1 MQSEGRGLVEAMADE
16 RLAALVSD
24 ARPAMFF
31 RLDDNRLGWLN
42 PAAAER
48 LGCGTAKDA
57 LTLGLGSAEPLKR
70 DIRML
75 AKTAGETGSLGRL
88 RLGRGFGAV
97 PVVCQCQ
104 RVVIGGERGLL
115 AVAIAAGHAPNL
127 ARMPAFFSGDGVA
140 ARLVEASELEGRTFS
155 AGKPQLVADWPHEA
169 RLRQASLIPVASETC
184 LAVIDLESDFG
195 PVEAGGG
202 AAGLPQ
208 ELDEPATGR
217 GDPNALERPATDVAA
232 PDIQPSDTL
241 PSDVQA
247 PDVPAN
253 DDEHGEIVEMR
264 DPEAPV
270 ADEERLEREE
280 PSAADPAPGESDPE
294 ETGAAGS
301 RAAGSHAAG
310 SHADGSHDGAPDD
323 GARTH
328 DEETDL
334 TEAVRRALPAWI
346 ADRLTTYDPEKHSA
360 GEARPECEGAP
371 FVAENAVADE
381 ASAPDALSEAKAE
394 AEPAPASSDEGSPE
408 TEEVAEV
415 SAADGRPEDEPA
427 REEAAEDDTGE
438 QEPDEEEAG
447 EPVVAEEKPAAG
459 EGDEAAPEPAP
470 VATLTRP
477 VSVRFLWQSDAS
489 HRILFVS
496 QGLTQLVGR
505 NSEVVGETWD
515 DAAARLRLDP
525 TGRVAKAFHA
535 RDTWSGLTAWW
546 PSEAGDIRIPTEL
559 TALPVFD
566 ADRAFQGFRGFGVL
580 RPAEALKAEAFDL
593 RFPEGAETE
602 ETPAGRHEREG
613 EAPPNDNVV
622 PIRSDVER
630 LPEWSRLSTQEKRAF
645 ETIAS
650 ALGARVTDLQPS
662 SGSPIEERRDGL
674 KERQQEAADEA
685 EASGSEIEPSE
696 EGAPAEEPTEAEGD
710 DFASLEARQDS
721 ESPSTEVPETV
732 VETTSEDNASED
744 AAPVEAPITLS
755 NAVLSSKVGELQAI
769 LDTALDGVIV
779 LDAEGRVESLNR
791 SAEALFGLE
800 ADAVVG
806 NSFTELLEQES
817 RVEAEAYL
825 ESLRVAGIKSL
836 LNEGR
841 EVLGRTKGG
850 PIPLFMTFGQVGSG
864 ERPRFCAVLRDI
876 TQWKETETRLQE
888 ARAEA
893 ERASSQKSDF
903 LARISHEIRTPLNA
917 IIGFA
922 ELMVEERFGPIEN
935 QRYREYLRDIRASS
949 EHVVSLV
956 NDLLDIARVEAGKL
970 DLDFSAVDLNTL
982 ARETVSLMQPQAGRH
997 RVIIRTS
1004 LAPDLPSVV
1013 ADARTLRQI
1022 LLNLLSNSVKYT
1034 DAGGQVI
1041 LSTRLE
1047 ENGEVVLRMRD
1058 NGGGM
1063 SESELA
1069 RAMEP
1074 FRQIITSAIGTGTGS
1089 GLGLPLTKALV
1100 EANRAQFVLKSARG
1114 EGTIAEVAFPAT
1126 RVLFE

>member
-16 RLAALVSD
+16 RLAVLVSD

-48 LGCGTAKDA
+48 LGCGTAKEA
-57 LTLGLGSAEPLKR
+57 LALGLGSAEPLKR

-97 PVVCQCQ
+97 PVVCQCR

-115 AVAIAAGHAPNL
+115 AVAIAAEHAPNP
-127 ARMPAFFSGDGVA
+127 AQMPAFFSCDKVA
-140 ARLVEASELEGRTFS
+140 ARLLEASELPSDRRGRALS
-155 AGKPQLVADWPHEA
+155 GKPQLVAAWPYEA
-169 RLRQASLIPVASETC
+169 RLRRASLVPIASETC
-184 LAVIDLESDFG
+184 LAIIDVESDFG
-195 PVEAGGG
+195 PVLGEDSAG
-202 AAGLPQ
+202 ALPQ
-208 ELDEPATGR
+208 SSDELSRGELSKGELSGGESDAKPLEKSETHVQATEL
-217 GDPNALERPATDVAA
+217 PA
-232 PDIQPSDTL
+232 PDTQA
-241 PSDVQA
+241 SDVQA
-247 PDVPAN
+247 PDIPAPDIPAN
-253 DDEHGEIVEMR
+253 DDDHDEIAEMSDR
-264 DPEAPV
+264 DGPV
-270 ADEERLEREE
+270 
-280 PSAADPAPGESDPE
+280 SD
-294 ETGAAGS
+294 
-301 RAAGSHAAG
+301 
-310 SHADGSHDGAPDD
+310 DDAPDD
-323 GARTH
+323 GAHAH
-328 DEETDL
+328 DDETDL

-346 ADRLTTYDPEKHSA
+346 ADRLTTYDPEKHGA
-360 GEARPECEGAP
+360 GEAPRKTSASDEDGDEA
-371 FVAENAVADE
+371 AED
-381 ASAPDALSEAKAE
+381 ASAPDA
-394 AEPAPASSDEGSPE
+394 SPE
-408 TEEVAEV
+408 ADADDPRAVVAPDQGP
-415 SAADGRPEDEPA
+415 DGPG
-427 REEAAEDDTGE
+427 EAAEAAADRLSE
-438 QEPDEEEAG
+438 QEPGGEKAARDETSEETAVADEG
-447 EPVVAEEKPAAG
+447 EAPEPE
-459 EGDEAAPEPAP
+459 PEPAP

-515 DAAARLRLDP
+515 DVAARLRLDP

-546 PSEAGDIRIPTEL
+546 PSEAGDIRIPAEL

-580 RPAEALKAEAFDL
+580 RPAESLKAEAFDL
-593 RFPEGAETE
+593 RFPEGAEMDEAPT
-602 ETPAGRHEREG
+602 GRHEREG

-674 KERQQEAADEA
+674 KEQQQEVPDEA
-685 EASGSEIEPSE
+685 EARASEIETSE
-696 EGAPAEEPTEAEGD
+696 EAAPAEGATEGPAEDGGEGLDD
-710 DFASLEARQDS
+710 DFAPPEARQDP
-721 ESPSTEVPETV
+721 ESLSNEVSGTVREGAAEETVPEDTAP
-732 VETTSEDNASED
+732 EDGAAED
-744 AAPVEAPITLS
+744 TGPVEAPVTLS

-791 SAEALFGLE
+791 SAEALFGIE

-806 NSFTELLEQES
+806 NSFTELLEEES

-825 ESLRVAGIKSL
+825 ESLRMAGIKSL

-935 QRYREYLRDIRASS
+935 QRYREYLRDIRSSS

>member
-16 RLAALVSD
+16 RLAVLVSD

-48 LGCGTAKDA
+48 LGCGSAKDA

-97 PVVCQCQ
+97 PVVCQCR

-115 AVAIAAGHAPNL
+115 AVAIAAEHAPNP
-127 ARMPAFFSGDGVA
+127 ARMPAFFSCNEVA
-140 ARLVEASELEGRTFS
+140 ARLLEASEMPSHLRGRALS
-155 AGKPQLVADWPHEA
+155 GKPQLVADWPHEA
-169 RLRQASLIPVASETC
+169 RLRRASLVPIASETC
-184 LAVIDLESDFG
+184 LAIIDVESDFG
-195 PVEAGGG
+195 PVRGEDS
-202 AAGLPQ
+202 AAPLPQ
-208 ELDEPATGR
+208 SSDELSRGELSKDELSKDELSGGESDAKRLEKSETRVQATEL
-217 GDPNALERPATDVAA
+217 PA
-232 PDIQPSDTL
+232 PDTQA
-241 PSDVQA
+241 SDVQA
-247 PDVPAN
+247 PDIPAPDIPAN
-253 DDEHGEIVEMR
+253 DDDHDEIAEMSDR
-264 DPEAPV
+264 EGPV
-270 ADEERLEREE
+270 
-280 PSAADPAPGESDPE
+280 SD
-294 ETGAAGS
+294 
-301 RAAGSHAAG
+301 
-310 SHADGSHDGAPDD
+310 DDAPDD
-323 GARTH
+323 GAPAHAH

-346 ADRLTTYDPEKHSA
+346 ADRLTTYDPEKHGA
-360 GEARPECEGAP
+360 GEAHRKTSASDEDGEKAAGEPPASDVSSEADADDPRAVVAP
-371 FVAENAVADE
+371 DQETDGSGEAAEAAADGLSEQEPGGEEAARDE
-381 ASAPDALSEAKAE
+381 ASEETAVK
-394 AEPAPASSDEGSPE
+394 DEGEVPE
-408 TEEVAEV
+408 
-415 SAADGRPEDEPA
+415 PE
-427 REEAAEDDTGE
+427 
-438 QEPDEEEAG
+438 
-447 EPVVAEEKPAAG
+447 
-459 EGDEAAPEPAP
+459 PEPAP

-515 DAAARLRLDP
+515 DVAARLRLDP
-525 TGRVAKAFHA
+525 TGRVGKAFHA

-546 PSEAGDIRIPTEL
+546 PSEAGDIRIPAEL

-593 RFPEGAETE
+593 RFPEGAEMDEAPT
-602 ETPAGRHEREG
+602 GKHEREG

-674 KERQQEAADEA
+674 KEQQREAPDEA
-685 EASGSEIEPSE
+685 EGRASEIETSE
-696 EGAPAEEPTEAEGD
+696 EAAPAEGATEGPAEDGGEGQD
-710 DFASLEARQDS
+710 DDLASPEARQD
-721 ESPSTEVPETV
+721 PENLSNEAPGTV
-732 VETTSEDNASED
+732 RGGAAEDTGAED
-744 AAPVEAPITLS
+744 TAPEDGAAEYTGPIEAPVTLS

-791 SAEALFGLE
+791 SAEALFGIE

-806 NSFTELLEQES
+806 NSFTELLEEES

-825 ESLRVAGIKSL
+825 ESLRMAGIKSL

-935 QRYREYLRDIRASS
+935 QRYREYLRDIRSSS

>member
-1 MQSEGRGLVEAMADE
+1 MSDREGP
-16 RLAALVSD
+16 VSD
-24 ARPAMFF
+24 
-31 RLDDNRLGWLN
+31 DD
-42 PAAAER
+42 
-48 LGCGTAKDA
+48 
-57 LTLGLGSAEPLKR
+57 
-70 DIRML
+70 
-75 AKTAGETGSLGRL
+75 
-88 RLGRGFGAV
+88 
-97 PVVCQCQ
+97 
-104 RVVIGGERGLL
+104 
-115 AVAIAAGHAPNL
+115 
-127 ARMPAFFSGDGVA
+127 
-140 ARLVEASELEGRTFS
+140 
-155 AGKPQLVADWPHEA
+155 
-169 RLRQASLIPVASETC
+169 
-184 LAVIDLESDFG
+184 
-195 PVEAGGG
+195 
-202 AAGLPQ
+202 
-208 ELDEPATGR
+208 
-217 GDPNALERPATDVAA
+217 
-232 PDIQPSDTL
+232 
-241 PSDVQA
+241 
-247 PDVPAN
+247 
-253 DDEHGEIVEMR
+253 
-264 DPEAPV
+264 
-270 ADEERLEREE
+270 
-280 PSAADPAPGESDPE
+280 
-294 ETGAAGS
+294 
-301 RAAGSHAAG
+301 
-310 SHADGSHDGAPDD
+310 APDD
-323 GARTH
+323 GAHAH

-346 ADRLTTYDPEKHSA
+346 ADRLTTYDPEKHGA
-360 GEARPECEGAP
+360 GEAPRKISASDEDGEKAAGEPPASDVSSEADADDPRAVVAPDQETDGSGEAAEAAADDLPEQEPGDEEA
-371 FVAENAVADE
+371 ARDAASEETAVADE
-381 ASAPDALSEAKAE
+381 GEAP
-394 AEPAPASSDEGSPE
+394 EP
-408 TEEVAEV
+408 
-415 SAADGRPEDEPA
+415 
-427 REEAAEDDTGE
+427 
-438 QEPDEEEAG
+438 
-447 EPVVAEEKPAAG
+447 
-459 EGDEAAPEPAP
+459 APEPAP

-515 DAAARLRLDP
+515 DVAARLRLDP

-593 RFPEGAETE
+593 RFPEGAEMDEAPT
-602 ETPAGRHEREG
+602 GRHEREG
-613 EAPPNDNVV
+613 EAPPSDNVV

-662 SGSPIEERRDGL
+662 SGSPIEERRDGV

-685 EASGSEIEPSE
+685 EARASEFETSE
-696 EGAPAEEPTEAEGD
+696 EVAPAEGAAEGATEVPAEGATEVPAED
-710 DFASLEARQDS
+710 GGEGQDNDFAPPEARQDS
-721 ESPSTEVPETV
+721 ESLSDEASGTVPEEAAKDTGA
-732 VETTSEDNASED
+732 EDTAPED
-744 AAPVEAPITLS
+744 GAAEDTGPVEAPVTLS

-791 SAEALFGLE
+791 SAEALFGIE

-806 NSFTELLEQES
+806 NSFTELLEEES

-825 ESLRVAGIKSL
+825 ESLRMAGIKSL

-935 QRYREYLRDIRASS
+935 QRYREYLRDIRSSS

>member
-1 MQSEGRGLVEAMADE
+1 MSDREGP
-16 RLAALVSD
+16 VSD
-24 ARPAMFF
+24 
-31 RLDDNRLGWLN
+31 D
-42 PAAAER
+42 
-48 LGCGTAKDA
+48 
-57 LTLGLGSAEPLKR
+57 
-70 DIRML
+70 
-75 AKTAGETGSLGRL
+75 
-88 RLGRGFGAV
+88 
-97 PVVCQCQ
+97 
-104 RVVIGGERGLL
+104 
-115 AVAIAAGHAPNL
+115 
-127 ARMPAFFSGDGVA
+127 
-140 ARLVEASELEGRTFS
+140 
-155 AGKPQLVADWPHEA
+155 
-169 RLRQASLIPVASETC
+169 
-184 LAVIDLESDFG
+184 
-195 PVEAGGG
+195 
-202 AAGLPQ
+202 
-208 ELDEPATGR
+208 
-217 GDPNALERPATDVAA
+217 
-232 PDIQPSDTL
+232 
-241 PSDVQA
+241 
-247 PDVPAN
+247 
-253 DDEHGEIVEMR
+253 
-264 DPEAPV
+264 
-270 ADEERLEREE
+270 
-280 PSAADPAPGESDPE
+280 
-294 ETGAAGS
+294 
-301 RAAGSHAAG
+301 
-310 SHADGSHDGAPDD
+310 APDD
-323 GARTH
+323 HDAPDHGAHAH

-346 ADRLTTYDPEKHSA
+346 ADRLTTYDPEKHGA
-360 GEARPECEGAP
+360 GEAPQE
-371 FVAENAVADE
+371 
-381 ASAPDALSEAKAE
+381 
-394 AEPAPASSDEGSPE
+394 ASSDENGDGAAEGAPALNDLSEADADDAPVAASPGEASPGEWSADDVSAESEEAE
-408 TEEVAEV
+408 TEA
-415 SAADGRPEDEPA
+415 AADGLPEQQPGDEETARDEASPDTPAADEGAEAPEPA
-427 REEAAEDDTGE
+427 A
-438 QEPDEEEAG
+438 
-447 EPVVAEEKPAAG
+447 
-459 EGDEAAPEPAP
+459 EPAP

-546 PSEAGDIRIPTEL
+546 PSEAGDVRIPAEL

-593 RFPEGAETE
+593 RFPEGAEME
-602 ETPAGRHEREG
+602 EAPAGRHPREG

-662 SGSPIEERRDGL
+662 SGSPIEERRDAL
-674 KERQQEAADEA
+674 KERHDKSAEEA
-685 EASGSEIEPSE
+685 EAR
-696 EGAPAEEPTEAEGD
+696 APATGP
-710 DFASLEARQDS
+710 
-721 ESPSTEVPETV
+721 
-732 VETTSEDNASED
+732 SED
-744 AAPVEAPITLS
+744 AAPVVERSEGEGDDFAPTETRQDPESPSAEVSRMVPEAVPETPSEDTAPIEAPIEAPVTLS

-791 SAEALFGLE
+791 SAEALFGIE

-806 NSFTELLEQES
+806 NSFTELLEEES

-825 ESLRVAGIKSL
+825 ESLRMAGIKSL

-922 ELMVEERFGPIEN
+922 ELMVDERFGPIEN
-935 QRYREYLRDIRASS
+935 QRYREYLRDIRSSS

-997 RVIIRTS
+997 QVIIRTS

>member
-16 RLAALVSD
+16 RLAVLVSD

-57 LTLGLGSAEPLKR
+57 LALGLGSAEPLKR

-115 AVAIAAGHAPNL
+115 AVAIAAGQAPNP
-127 ARMPAFFSGDGVA
+127 ARMPAFFSCDKVA
-140 ARLVEASELEGRTFS
+140 ARLLQASELPSDLQGRAL
-155 AGKPQLVADWPHEA
+155 AGKPKLVADWPHAA
-169 RLRQASLIPVASETC
+169 RLRRASLVPVASETC
-184 LAVIDLESDFG
+184 LAIIDVESDFG
-195 PVEAGGG
+195 PVRGEDS
-202 AAGLPQ
+202 AAPLPQ
-208 ELDEPATGR
+208 SSDDLSRGELSKDELSGEESDPKRLEKPETHVQATELQAS
-217 GDPNALERPATDVAA
+217 DPQASDVSA
-232 PDIQPSDTL
+232 PDL
-241 PSDVQA
+241 PAPDVPA

-253 DDEHGEIVEMR
+253 DDDHDEIAEMSDR
-264 DPEAPV
+264 EGPV
-270 ADEERLEREE
+270 
-280 PSAADPAPGESDPE
+280 SD
-294 ETGAAGS
+294 
-301 RAAGSHAAG
+301 
-310 SHADGSHDGAPDD
+310 DDAPDD
-323 GARTH
+323 GAHAH
-328 DEETDL
+328 DDETDL

-346 ADRLTTYDPEKHSA
+346 ADRLTTYDPEKHGA
-360 GEARPECEGAP
+360 GEAPRKISASDEDGEKAAGEPPASDVSSEADADDPRAVVAPDQETDGSGEAAEAAADDLPEQEPGDEEAARDAASEET
-371 FVAENAVADE
+371 AETAVADE
-381 ASAPDALSEAKAE
+381 GEAP
-394 AEPAPASSDEGSPE
+394 EP
-408 TEEVAEV
+408 
-415 SAADGRPEDEPA
+415 
-427 REEAAEDDTGE
+427 
-438 QEPDEEEAG
+438 
-447 EPVVAEEKPAAG
+447 
-459 EGDEAAPEPAP
+459 APEPAP

-515 DAAARLRLDP
+515 DVAARLRLDP

-593 RFPEGAETE
+593 RFPEGAEMDEAPT
-602 ETPAGRHEREG
+602 GRHERDG

-662 SGSPIEERRDGL
+662 SGSPIEERRDGV

-685 EASGSEIEPSE
+685 EARASEIETSE
-696 EGAPAEEPTEAEGD
+696 EAAPAEGAAEGATEVPAEDGGEGQDD
-710 DFASLEARQDS
+710 DFAPPEAS
-721 ESPSTEVPETV
+721 GTVPEEAAKDTAP
-732 VETTSEDNASED
+732 EDGAAED
-744 AAPVEAPITLS
+744 TGPVEAPVTLS

-791 SAEALFGLE
+791 SAEALFGIE

-806 NSFTELLEQES
+806 NSFTELLEEES

-825 ESLRVAGIKSL
+825 ESLRMAGIKSL

-935 QRYREYLRDIRASS
+935 QRYREYLRDIRSSS

>member
-1 MQSEGRGLVEAMADE
+1 MADE
-16 RLAALVSD
+16 RLAVLVSD

-57 LTLGLGSAEPLKR
+57 LALGLGSAEPLKR

-115 AVAIAAGHAPNL
+115 AVAIAAGQAPNP
-127 ARMPAFFSGDGVA
+127 ARMPAFFSCDKVA
-140 ARLVEASELEGRTFS
+140 ARLLQASELPSDLQGRAL
-155 AGKPQLVADWPHEA
+155 AGKPKLVADWPHAA
-169 RLRQASLIPVASETC
+169 RLRRASLVPVASETC
-184 LAVIDLESDFG
+184 LAIIDVESDFG
-195 PVEAGGG
+195 PVRGEDS
-202 AAGLPQ
+202 AAPLPQ
-208 ELDEPATGR
+208 SSDDLSRGELSKDELSGEESDPKRLEKPETHVQATELQAS
-217 GDPNALERPATDVAA
+217 DPQASDVSA
-232 PDIQPSDTL
+232 PDL
-241 PSDVQA
+241 PAPDVPA

-253 DDEHGEIVEMR
+253 DDDHDEIAEMSDR
-264 DPEAPV
+264 EGPV
-270 ADEERLEREE
+270 
-280 PSAADPAPGESDPE
+280 SD
-294 ETGAAGS
+294 
-301 RAAGSHAAG
+301 
-310 SHADGSHDGAPDD
+310 DDAPDD
-323 GARTH
+323 GAHAH
-328 DEETDL
+328 DDETDL

-346 ADRLTTYDPEKHSA
+346 ADRLTTYDPEKHGA
-360 GEARPECEGAP
+360 GEAPRKISASDEDGEKAAGEPPASDVSSEADADDPRAVVAPDQETDGSGEAAEAAADDLPEQEPGDEEAARDAASEET
-371 FVAENAVADE
+371 AETAVADE
-381 ASAPDALSEAKAE
+381 GEAP
-394 AEPAPASSDEGSPE
+394 EP
-408 TEEVAEV
+408 
-415 SAADGRPEDEPA
+415 
-427 REEAAEDDTGE
+427 
-438 QEPDEEEAG
+438 
-447 EPVVAEEKPAAG
+447 
-459 EGDEAAPEPAP
+459 APEPAP

-515 DAAARLRLDP
+515 DVAARLRLDP

-593 RFPEGAETE
+593 RFPEGAEMDEAPT
-602 ETPAGRHEREG
+602 GRHERDG

-662 SGSPIEERRDGL
+662 SGSPIEERRDGV

-685 EASGSEIEPSE
+685 EARASEIETSE
-696 EGAPAEEPTEAEGD
+696 EAAPAEGAAEGATEVPAEDGGEGQDD
-710 DFASLEARQDS
+710 DFAPPEAS
-721 ESPSTEVPETV
+721 GTVPEEAAKDTAP
-732 VETTSEDNASED
+732 EDGAAED
-744 AAPVEAPITLS
+744 TGPVEAPVTLS

-791 SAEALFGLE
+791 SAEALFGIE

-806 NSFTELLEQES
+806 NSFTELLEEES

-825 ESLRVAGIKSL
+825 ESLRMAGIKSL

-935 QRYREYLRDIRASS
+935 QRYREYLRDIRSSS